1 MLTLLNNNSLDN
13 AAATANA
20 AAKNASS
27 APAGIKTT
35 AQDAMAQLTSN
46 KGTAGSMGE
55 KDFLTLFTT
64 QLKNQDPLDPV
75 KNEAFVAQLAQF
87 SQLQATTTMSDTLKS
102 YVASMDGQQM
112 LNSAAMIGKQVLVP
126 GAPGLWDG
134 TLQVSG
140 SFNLSQGADAVKLEV
155 LDATGNTVAAQTY
168 GPQAI
173 GDIPFAWGGVDSAGN
188 PVPKGYYSFKATV
201 TNKGKETTTPVS
213 VYATVNSVN
222 QATDKSINL
231 NVAGGKSIK
240 LTDVQRIGG

>member
-13 AAATANA
+13 AAAIANA
-20 AAKNASS
+20 AGKNTSS
-27 APAGIKTT
+27 VLAGVKTT
-35 AQDAMAQLTSN
+35 AQNAMAQLTSD

-126 GAPGLWDG
+126 GAPGVWNG
-134 TLQVSG
+134 TSPVQG
-140 SFNLSQGADAVKLEV
+140 SFNLPLGADGVKLEV
-155 LDATGNTVAAQTY
+155 FDAQGNTVASQTY
-168 GPQAI
+168 GSLPI
-173 GDIPFAWGGVDSAGN
+173 GDVPFNWGGYDSAGN
-188 PVPKGYYSFKATV
+188 QMPNGNYSFKATV
-201 TNKGKETTTPVS
+201 TNKGKDSVTPVS
-213 VYATVNSVN
+213 VYSTVNSVN
-222 QATDKSINL
+222 QASDKSILL

-240 LTDVQRIGG
+240 LTDIQRIGG